1 MMHTYSVL
9 QNMKSESYLYA
20 FLLNGLYGCHSLQ
33 LAKHTFH
40 KKERQFIPSKY
51 KFLLVL
57 IPYCV
62 PGIRLGFRNKEIKK
76 IN

>member
-1 MMHTYSVL
+1 MMPTCSVL
-9 QNMKSESYLYA
+9 QNIKSESYLHA
-20 FLLNGLYGCHSLQ
+20 LLLNGLYACHFLQ
-33 LAKHTFH
+33 PAKHIFH
-40 KKERQFIPSKY
+40 KKERKFISSKS

-62 PGIRLGFRNKEIKK
+62 SGIRLGFRNKEIKK

>member
-1 MMHTYSVL
+1 MMPIYSVL
-9 QNMKSESYLYA
+9 QIMKSESYLHA

-33 LAKHTFH
+33 PAERIFH
-40 KKERQFIPSKY
+40 KKERKFIPSES

-62 PGIRLGFRNKEIKK
+62 PGIKLGFRNRLRK
-76 IN
+76 